1 MQRLEPQMIFRLRIF
16 CIWEALFFSWGK
28 EIKTLYHTLPSFN
41 NPKRKKALEKTAG
54 EGENAGNQHNFYF
67 IIDRIHHAAI
77 FNSSSTNIYHFVLS
91 GNFLFGKKVK
101 QKITRSCI
109 KKKHYPAAK
118 LKLKAQVERLRYPD
132 PEGWFFKSCYLSY
145 FRCTKGNNSH
155 YFGND

>member
-1 MQRLEPQMIFRLRIF
+1 MRDCITFPFLFFPQCFHRIRRKMQRLEPQMIFRLRIF

-109 KKKHYPAAK
+109 KKTLSCCKTKIKSSSRKVKVSGPW
-118 LKLKAQVERLRYPD
+118 RLV
-132 PEGWFFKSCYLSY
+132 F
-145 FRCTKGNNSH
+145 
-155 YFGND
+155 